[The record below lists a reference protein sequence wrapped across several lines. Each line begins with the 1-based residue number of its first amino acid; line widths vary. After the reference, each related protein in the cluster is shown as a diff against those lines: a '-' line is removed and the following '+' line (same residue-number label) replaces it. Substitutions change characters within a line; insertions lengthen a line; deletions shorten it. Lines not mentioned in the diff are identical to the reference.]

1 MSASAAPYGM
11 IPVLNYGA
19 QYNTQGFE
27 TYFILDTY
35 STSIFMGDVV
45 KLATDGTIQKD
56 TGTST
61 LTPLGVFMG
70 CSFTDPSLGYFN
82 NQQAW
87 PASTN
92 TGQPTS
98 SPGYPRGKVVTLPT
112 AVFQIQANGPVAI
125 ADIGANAAIVQTA
138 GSLTAG
144 QRSRNALNAST
155 IDTTS
160 TLPLR
165 IVGIVESPTNAP
177 GDAFTDVLVV
187 FNQPTMQI
195 NVATGV

>member
-1 MSASAAPYGM
+1 MSAVAAPYGM
-11 IPVLNYGA
+11 IPVVNYGA

-35 STSIFMGDVV
+35 GTSIFTGDVV

-61 LTPLGVFMG
+61 LTPLGVFWG
-70 CSFTDPSLGYFN
+70 CQFIDPSLGYFN

-92 TGQPTS
+92 TGQPVNS
-98 SPGYPRGKVVTLPT
+98 VGYPRGKVITLPT
-112 AVFQIQANGPVAI
+112 AVFQIQANGPVAV

-144 QRSRNALNAST
+144 ARSRNALNAST
-155 IDTTS
+155 INTTS

-165 IVGIVESPTNAP
+165 IVGFVESPNNAP

-187 FNQPTMQI
+187 FNQPTKQI

>member
-1 MSASAAPYGM
+1 MSATANPYGM
-11 IPVLNYGA
+11 IAVLNYGA
-19 QYNTQGFE
+19 GYNTQGFE
-27 TYFILDTY
+27 TYFIIDGY
-35 STSIFMGDVV
+35 GTSIFKGDVV
-45 KLATDGTIQKD
+45 KLATDGTVQKD
-56 TGTST
+56 VGTTT
-61 LTPLGVFMG
+61 LTPLGVLEG
-70 CSFTDPSLGYFN
+70 VSFTDPSLGYFN

-87 PASTN
+87 PASTT
-92 TGQPTS
+92 TGQPTTS
-98 SPGYPRGKVVTLPT
+98 QGYPRAKVVSFPQ
-112 AVFQIQANGPVAI
+112 AVYQIQANGPVAI

-144 QRSRNALNAST
+144 AVSRNALNASS
-155 IDTTS
+155 INTTP

-195 NVATGV
+195 NVATGI